1 MTHKH
6 MKKILYVSVALLLG
20 QLSAKAQQWTS
31 STATFNN
38 VTYSTTNTTTNSA
51 TSGYV
56 GIGGAWTPTQTG
68 VQARLQVFGGNQY
81 GLRQISGDV
90 TQYAAIELGRVAAV
104 AGSIDR
110 LDMALAAVGT
120 AGNFAM
126 QSQPGDVVMRV
137 WNGRLLFNAGDAK
150 NGDRNTVMTMKGT
163 TTTVNNSLGQPTPLY
178 GALVGI
184 GNTSPVAD
192 LDLSY
197 DGLVDNFTDHM
208 TTATTGA
215 PNKLCLWR
223 GSGVYYGMGTTT
235 NTVNYFSGA
244 NHSFYT
250 QASSTANRALAGF
263 ISTQGMGVGVTAI
276 PAGYAF
282 AVGGKMIAKELKI
295 TATTLPDYVFSPAYR
310 LRPLAEVD
318 TYIQENGHLPEVPS
332 AVEVAHAGGINV
344 SEMQATLLKKVEE
357 LTLYVIEQHKQLES
371 QQQQLE
377 QVKQEN
383 QQLKTQMQKR

>member
-1 MTHKH
+1 MTNKH
-6 MKKILYVSVALLLG
+6 MKKILYISAALLLG
-20 QLSAKAQQWTS
+20 QLSAKAQWTS
-31 STATFNN
+31 GTATFNSI
-38 VTYSTTNTTTNSA
+38 TYTTANTTTNSA

-56 GIGGAWTPTQTG
+56 GIGGAWTPTLSG

-81 GLRQISGDV
+81 ALRQMSGIA
-90 TQYAAIELGRVAAV
+90 TEFAAIELGRVPAA
-104 AGSIDR
+104 AGTTDR
-110 LDMALAAVGT
+110 PDMALAAAG
-120 AGNFAM
+120 ANGNFAM
-126 QSQPGDVVMRV
+126 KAEPGDVILRSY
-137 WNGRLLFNAGDAK
+137 NGRLLFNSGDAK
-150 NGDRNTVMTMKGT
+150 NGDKNTVMALKGT

-197 DGLVDNFTDHM
+197 DGLVDTFTDHM
-208 TTATTGA
+208 TAATTGA

-282 AVGGKMIAKELKI
+282 AVGGKMIARELKI

-332 AVEVAHAGGINV
+332 AVEVAREGGINV

-357 LTLYVIEQHKQLES
+357 LTLYMIEQHKQLQS

-383 QQLKTQMQKR
+383 QQLKTQLQKR